1 MLWQLVD
8 NSIGIWLSLNCM
20 GRVSHLFVLH
30 QFFVQACQAL
40 KDRPVPFNWLLR
52 LDLLDIR
59 WESLGTIVSDSF
71 TSKDKRVGG
80 WGVERLEIHFWC
92 LLLRCCLSIK
102 WCCSWQMLQRRA
114 FHSILLAR
122 EDHWLKYLSLLCPH
136 LSRCDDGVFSRSKP
150 CHSLGWTV
158 AKRLTRDVLI
168 QVLLRPEPIRVAA
181 IEVGKVALRAAR
193 SDIAL

>member
-1 MLWQLVD
+1 
-8 NSIGIWLSLNCM
+8 
-20 GRVSHLFVLH
+20 
-30 QFFVQACQAL
+30 
-40 KDRPVPFNWLLR
+40 
-52 LDLLDIR
+52 
-59 WESLGTIVSDSF
+59 
-71 TSKDKRVGG
+71 
-80 WGVERLEIHFWC
+80 
-92 LLLRCCLSIK
+92 
-102 WCCSWQMLQRRA
+102 MLQRRA

-193 SDIAL
+193 GDIALQLVTKFCLHHILDSFSSEVSKCFRLCVAFPRFVYLGHCKYVLFKPVHAVLLELGCLLLALVLLTEVELRL